1 MPWKNQIIIKKSIS
15 ILIKIVSK
23 WAKPL
28 IIVFFIKAAALISFL
43 NNSRILAIRWVYFNI
58 ASNKAG
64 YILNNNSS
72 SKA

>member
-28 IIVFFIKAAALISFL
+28 NIVFFIKTAVLKYFL

-58 ASNKAG
+58 SSNKAG
-64 YILNNNSS
+64 
-72 SKA
+72 